1 MAKIKYKLAI
11 ILAAVIL
18 AGGAV
23 FVYFTQYAP
32 LKLDEPAEI
41 EIWYAKNAMSADIDS
56 FIERF
61 NSEEGKDS
69 QVTAEVRGFEND
81 RALLE
86 AINTAAEND
95 GELPDVVMCDA
106 NICACLHSS
115 GLLAELESYIQSWG
129 SGEYEKGIL
138 KSCTYKGKTICVPVA
153 YEADVLVVNTKLYS
167 KASDIGSFEELCD
180 VANGY
185 YDENKESFFTI
196 TDYSAFFNSAMA
208 QLGEKFK
215 AENPF
220 DYENENVRYIYDC
233 LATAA
238 FKRGYTAVTYNPATL
253 VAKGELTC
261 AVVSTSQ
268 AMAAAGELDKANI
281 EFLPVPVME
290 GGDAVYVREVT
301 GITILKSDSNTE
313 KGAAIFLNWFTSEAV
328 NSEYVGYSGFVP
340 ANGDMPSYDSAPW
353 NIYSDLMKV
362 LEPVEYCSYNANPD
376 YAVNCYEFN
385 SIMDNIMKKSLS

>member
-41 EIWYAKNAMSADIDS
+41 EIWYAKNAMSADVDS
-56 FIERF
+56 FVERF

-69 QVTAEVRGFEND
+69 QVTAELRDFEND
-81 RALLE
+81 RAVLE
-86 AINTAAEND
+86 AVKTAIEN
-95 GELPDVVMCDA
+95 GSQLPDVVMCDT
-106 NICACLHSS
+106 NICAYLQSN
-115 GLLAELESYIQSWG
+115 GKLAELEPYIQSWG
-129 SGEYEKGIL
+129 SGEYEKGIS
-138 KSCTYKGKTICVPVA
+138 KSCTYKGKTVCVPVA
-153 YEADVLVVNTKLYS
+153 YEADVLVVNTKLYGQ
-167 KASDIGSFEELCD
+167 AGDIASFEELCD

-185 YDENKESFFTI
+185 YDENKESFFAI

-220 DYENENVRYIYDC
+220 DYEDENVRYIYDR

-238 FKRGYTAVTYNPATL
+238 FKRGYTAVTDNPAAL
-253 VAKGELTC
+253 VAKGELAC

-268 AMAAAGELDKANI
+268 AMAAAGELDKGNI

-290 GGDAVYVREVT
+290 GGDAVYVRDVT

-328 NSEYVGYSGFVP
+328 NSEFVGYSGFIPV
-340 ANGDMPSYDSAPW
+340 NGDMPSYGSAPW
-353 NIYSDLMKV
+353 NIYSDLMKA
-362 LEPVEYCSYNANPD
+362 LKPVEFCSYNANPD

>member
-41 EIWYAKNAMSADIDS
+41 EIWYAKNAMSADVDS
-56 FIERF
+56 FVERF

-69 QVTAEVRGFEND
+69 QVTAELRDFEND
-81 RALLE
+81 RAVLE
-86 AINTAAEND
+86 AVKTAIEN
-95 GELPDVVMCDA
+95 GSQLPDVVMCDT
-106 NICACLHSS
+106 NICAYLQSN
-115 GLLAELESYIQSWG
+115 GKLAELEPYIQSWG
-129 SGEYEKGIL
+129 SGEYEKGIS
-138 KSCTYKGKTICVPVA
+138 KSCTYKGKTVCVPVA
-153 YEADVLVVNTKLYS
+153 YEADVLVVNTKLYGQ
-167 KASDIGSFEELCD
+167 AGDIASFEELCD

-185 YDENKESFFTI
+185 YDENKESFFAI

-220 DYENENVRYIYDC
+220 DYEDENVRYIYDR

-238 FKRGYTAVTYNPATL
+238 FKRGYTAVTDNPAAL
-253 VAKGELTC
+253 VAKGELAC

-268 AMAAAGELDKANI
+268 AMAAAGELDKGNI
-281 EFLPVPVME
+281 EFLTVPVME
-290 GGDAVYVREVT
+290 GGDAVYVRDVT

-313 KGAAIFLNWFTSEAV
+313 KGAAIFMNWFTSEAV
-328 NSEYVGYSGFVP
+328 NSEFVGYSGFIPV
-340 ANGDMPSYDSAPW
+340 NDDMPSYGSAPW
-353 NIYSDLMKV
+353 NIYSDLMKA
-362 LEPVEYCSYNANPD
+362 LEPVEFCSYNANPD